1 MKIRKFNW
9 LLWAGLLLSLI
20 AFLSYP
26 FFFVKF
32 PVTRD
37 FPWANLVLFGVA
49 AVLVLLG
56 VRRGFS
62 ESRSR
67 PTRSKVAGIILATL
81 SLAVFGF
88 FVFAIFIMAR
98 HLPES
103 KAAPQVG
110 QKAPDFTLP
119 DTNGKPVSLSQL
131 LAPPAKALSANSGAP
146 RGALLIFYRGYWCPA
161 CNSELRG
168 IQDNL
173 AKLEEVGIRPVAI
186 SVDTPEASRKLC
198 DQAGYTFSFLS
209 DSKAEVIRRYDLLHQ
224 GAGIDGQ
231 DVARPA
237 EFLVDSTG
245 TVRWVNLTENY
256 WVRARPEEIID
267 VAKMLR

>member
-9 LLWAGLLLSLI
+9 MLWAGFLVSLI

-49 AVLVLLG
+49 ALLVLLG

-67 PTRSKVAGIILATL
+67 PTRSRVAGIILATL

-119 DTNGKPVSLSQL
+119 DTAGHSVSLAQL
-131 LAPPAKALSANSGAP
+131 LASPWENTERAHGGMVSDKEKGMLETPKGV
-146 RGALLIFYRGYWCPA
+146 LLIFYRGYW
-161 CNSELRG
+161 
-168 IQDNL
+168 
-173 AKLEEVGIRPVAI
+173 
-186 SVDTPEASRKLC
+186 
-198 DQAGYTFSFLS
+198 
-209 DSKAEVIRRYDLLHQ
+209 
-224 GAGIDGQ
+224 
-231 DVARPA
+231 
-237 EFLVDSTG
+237 
-245 TVRWVNLTENY
+245 
-256 WVRARPEEIID
+256 
-267 VAKMLR
+267 